1 MFFTPIA
8 RRIWA
13 PMPRSLESSWGSFRV
28 FGRLHLGISVQF
40 IRKSTSVAG
49 FVQENNRTFSN
60 ALNVSECVVQFGTFA
75 EVCDLEN
82 VCHHA
87 RGMHAHRHGFLCA
100 PRAHHQSKVVH
111 VVGGLPETDGL
122 NAPKAVFN
130 STSQCVQSNSRAP
143 SDTNEVCNGHE
154 LHVVLLGQ
162 FHQLG
167 EPGHRPI
174 LIHDFHD
181 HTCGLKACKPREV
194 HSCFGVS
201 RAPKDTSGLGAQ
213 RKDVSG
219 PSQLAWLGVGTNQ
232 GLDGFGPV
240 AGGDARGA
248 TMPHQIDGDRERRF
262 EGRVVGLDHQ
272 AQLEFVA
279 SRLEKRGANE
289 PSAVG
294 GHEVDDFWRCV
305 TRSNEK
311 VPFVLTVLIVD
322 DNDDFSLPNGLDGF
336 RDGVQLRHVC
346 QR

>member
-1 MFFTPIA
+1 M
-8 RRIWA
+8 
-13 PMPRSLESSWGSFRV
+13 
-28 FGRLHLGISVQF
+28 
-40 IRKSTSVAG
+40 
-49 FVQENNRTFSN
+49 
-60 ALNVSECVVQFGTFA
+60 
-75 EVCDLEN
+75 
-82 VCHHA
+82 
-87 RGMHAHRHGFLCA
+87 
-100 PRAHHQSKVVH
+100 VH

-122 NAPKAVFN
+122 ECTKGGVQLHFRSAFNQTLVLQAV
-130 STSQCVQSNSRAP
+130 R
-143 SDTNEVCNGHE
+143 NEVCNGHE

-181 HTCGLKACKPREV
+181 HTCGLKACKPRKSTAASV
-194 HSCFGVS
+194 CPG
-201 RAPKDTSGLGAQ
+201 RRRTPPALA
-213 RKDVSG
+213 RKERCVG

-240 AGGDARGA
+240 ACGDARGA

-322 DNDDFSLPNGLDGF
+322 DNDDLSLPNGLDGL